1 MTASGH
7 RIHLVTGIFER
18 DGALLLAAS
27 QYPNHAQPL
36 WNLPGGRQRAGELLE
51 ATLRRELREE
61 ATLAVDVGPLR
72 YVAESYDRA
81 TDTHF
86 VNFAFTIAATGEPR
100 PGPDDAHVVALAWVP
115 YAELGRRLTVAVV
128 REPLLAHLADPA
140 RRYFGFADA
149 GISIEFADSS

>member
-1 MTASGH
+1 MER
-7 RIHLVTGIFER
+7 RIHLATGILER

-27 QYPNHAQPL
+27 QYPNQAHPL

-51 ATLRRELREE
+51 AALRRELLEE
-61 ATLAVDVGPLR
+61 ATLAVNVGALR
-72 YVAESYDRA
+72 YVAESYDRS
-81 TDTHF
+81 TGTHF
-86 VNFAFTIAATGEPR
+86 VNFAFTIATPGDPR
-100 PGPDDAHVVALAWVP
+100 PRPDDAHVVALAWVP
-115 YAELGRRLTVAVV
+115 YAQLAQWLTVAVV